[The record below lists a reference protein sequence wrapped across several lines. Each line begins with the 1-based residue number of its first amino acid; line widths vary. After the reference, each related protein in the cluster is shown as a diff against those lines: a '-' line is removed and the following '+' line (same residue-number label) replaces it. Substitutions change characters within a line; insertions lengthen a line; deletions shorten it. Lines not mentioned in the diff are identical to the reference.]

1 MKGKKRL
8 PILSDQ
14 RHTYGTPAPGT
25 FIWYFFWENEE
36 EKTLIPLFSRGG
48 RGGMLVLP
56 MKPPQQVVEAEQA

>member
-1 MKGKKRL
+1 MKGKKRI

-48 RGGMLVLP
+48 RGGDVSSTDETSP
-56 MKPPQQVVEAEQA
+56 TGG